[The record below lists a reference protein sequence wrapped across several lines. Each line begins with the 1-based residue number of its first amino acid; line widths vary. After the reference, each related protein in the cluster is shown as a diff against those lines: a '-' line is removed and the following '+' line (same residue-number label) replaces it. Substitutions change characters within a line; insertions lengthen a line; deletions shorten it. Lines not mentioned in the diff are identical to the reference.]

1 MPQPGVGVGVPAEH
15 IDVFTFLGDMLTCP
29 VMLFALGENT
39 PTCIQKVK
47 PYLEAEM
54 RSRGAK
60 VIAWDGTW
68 ATAKRVNSGAK
79 VLVCMLNENS
89 HVVSYALVPSEK
101 WSHVLPM
108 FMG

>member
-1 MPQPGVGVGVPAEH
+1 
-15 IDVFTFLGDMLTCP
+15 
-29 VMLFALGENT
+29 MLFALGENT
-39 PTCIQKVK
+39 PARLQQVK

-54 RSRGAK
+54 CSRGAK

-68 ATAKRVNSGAK
+68 AAAKRVNSGAK
-79 VLVCMLNENS
+79 VLVCLLNEHS

-101 WSHVLPM
+101 WCYVLPM